1 MRKRKKVNIVVESR
15 EIVECPTI
23 TALENLFGLANKV
36 KGKQNQNYIY
46 KIINKLFVFF
56 FFFVVAKQA
65 FKVYAF
71 QFQHPKKERIVTSL
85 SFILCPI
92 AYSSSLIYSIPLSK
106 KKLLLCHNLVVI
118 EMIFRWPALSS
129 FLGLMEDYL
138 YVHITINTI
147 IRK

>member
-56 FFFVVAKQA
+56 FLLLLRNKLLEYMHFNFSIL
-65 FKVYAF
+65 
-71 QFQHPKKERIVTSL
+71 KKRELLHHSHSSYVPL
-85 SFILCPI
+85 LILPV
-92 AYSSSLIYSIPLSK
+92 SSIP
-106 KKLLLCHNLVVI
+106 
-118 EMIFRWPALSS
+118 
-129 FLGLMEDYL
+129 
-138 YVHITINTI
+138 
-147 IRK
+147 

>member
-56 FFFVVAKQA
+56 FFCCW
-65 FKVYAF
+65 
-71 QFQHPKKERIVTSL
+71 ETS
-85 SFILCPI
+85 F
-92 AYSSSLIYSIPLSK
+92 
-106 KKLLLCHNLVVI
+106 
-118 EMIFRWPALSS
+118 
-129 FLGLMEDYL
+129 
-138 YVHITINTI
+138 
-147 IRK
+147 

>member
-56 FFFVVAKQA
+56 FLLLL
-65 FKVYAF
+65 
-71 QFQHPKKERIVTSL
+71 RN
-85 SFILCPI
+85 
-92 AYSSSLIYSIPLSK
+92 
-106 KKLLLCHNLVVI
+106 KLLEYMHSI
-118 EMIFRWPALSS
+118 SAS
-129 FLGLMEDYL
+129 
-138 YVHITINTI
+138 
-147 IRK
+147 